1 MKRKIIA
8 LLLAFAFVCGLPATA
23 AKFTDTVGMPYSRDV
38 DFLNALGIVD
48 GRTSTQYAGE
58 DTLTRAE
65 LVLILLRTLGSDIGG
80 SNEVIFD
87 DVDENHWAIAEIGYA
102 YSMGMVNGVSE
113 RLFAPDEPATFNQT
127 VKMTVALLG
136 YDFMAKEKGGYPNGY
151 LYVANNLKL
160 ITNTFTY
167 GENPITRGDMA
178 IIIANALETE
188 IADTYAVG
196 KGETGIEV
204 HMQKGEYL
212 MSRYLGVKKLEERVN
227 AHYYGSVS
235 GKIPEQTDEVIIGE
249 TLLKTGEVDVL
260 KSLGED
266 VVAYVKDEENGSV
279 PTLLFMERASSTKV
293 TEFTADAVESVT
305 NDKITYTAEDKERS
319 INISDAD
326 LYVNGLEASSLTGVN
341 LSNATYKLI
350 ENRGHD
356 DILLVDAY
364 TNATVKSA
372 SANLEM
378 LYMEGK
384 TPVDLEDYDRFI
396 LKNTEGKD
404 ITLSDVKPW
413 NIVSYRDI
421 NRNGEKIFYG
431 IVSNFSAEGELT
443 IKGDAGNYTEL
454 YIDETPYKVSADLF
468 GTIPTL
474 GTKIKIYTDYL
485 GHIAAIDDDITGYTY
500 GYLVAAGRE
509 STFAN
514 MQFKIFTHTGEM
526 KLFTAKDKVE
536 FNGTKTEEKDLDSK
550 TDIFPGGDG
559 KNATRQLI
567 RYELSGSGELK
578 SLDTAA
584 ADVIAPDNRETFGRN
599 FYADEKAEG
608 RWTRTF
614 ASRYIIDDNTVY
626 FIVPDPAEEAEDD
639 DFEIYTKTF
648 TTGDTFVYPAYFYD
662 IDEDNVIGAICK
674 EVSSATGNTLDMDND
689 DIVYGV
695 VTKKK
700 YASRDGESYPVVSI
714 TNTLLSENKDI
725 FIDEKES
732 IKMTVRDDS
741 IQDQHG
747 NDKPLPNWA
756 NVTITNSSDPYYDK
770 AEIPFADVNI
780 GDIMM
785 MRVNKAGIAID
796 SRVLIRA
803 DYHDYWESLYEDNSQ
818 VNYAQSDYRW
828 LRTTVKHVS
837 DKGAIG
843 EVKIYMKPDGV
854 TTLPDGTT
862 PAKNSTY
869 EIIDAGIERMVI
881 RCDNVLIYDSSIG
894 KVIDGTWED
903 IQDGD
908 RIGVLCRVYRPV
920 MVVVYR

>member
-8 LLLAFAFVCGLPATA
+8 LLLVFAFVCGLPASA
-23 AKFTDTVGMPYSRDV
+23 AKFADTVGMPYSRDV

-65 LVLILLRTLGSDIGG
+65 LVLILLRTLGTDIAG

-87 DVDENHWAIAEIGYA
+87 DVDEYHWAVSEIGYA
-102 YSMGMVNGVSE
+102 YSMGMVNGVSD
-113 RLFAPDEPATFNQT
+113 RLFAPDEPATFNQA

-136 YDFMAKEKGGYPNGY
+136 YDFMAKAKGGYPNGY

-188 IADTYAVG
+188 IADTYAIG
-196 KGETGIEV
+196 KGDAGIETQ
-204 HMQKGEYL
+204 MQKGRYL
-212 MSRYLGVKKLEERVN
+212 MSEYLGVKKLEARVN

-235 GKIPEQTDEVIIGE
+235 GRIPEQADEVIIGD

-260 KSLGED
+260 NSLGEN
-266 VVAYVKDEENGSV
+266 VVAYVKDEKNGSA
-279 PTLLFMERASSTKV
+279 PTLLFMERASTTKV
-293 TEFTADAVESVT
+293 AEFTADVVESVT
-305 NDKITYTAEDKERS
+305 NDKITYIAEGKERR
-319 INISDAD
+319 INISGAN

-341 LSNATYKLI
+341 LSNATYKFI
-350 ENRGHD
+350 ENGAHG

-364 TNATVKSA
+364 TNAAVKSA

-378 LYMEGK
+378 LYMEE
-384 TPVDLEDYDRFI
+384 TSPVDLKDYDRFI

-431 IVSNFSAEGELT
+431 IVSNFGAEGNLT
-443 IKGDAGNYTEL
+443 SIGEAGDYTEL

-468 GTIPTL
+468 GTIPAL

-485 GHIAAIDDDITGYTY
+485 GHIAAIDDNITGYTY
-500 GYLVAAGRE
+500 GYLVDAGRGKRTE
-509 STFAN
+509 N

-526 KLFTAKDKVE
+526 KIFTAMNKVIL
-536 FNGTKTEEKDLDSK
+536 NGIKTEDEDLESK
-550 TDIFPGGDG
+550 TVIFPGGDG
-559 KNATRQLI
+559 TNATRQLI
-567 RYELSGSGELK
+567 RYELNSKGEIK

-584 ADVIAPDNRETFGRN
+584 EGVIAPNNRETFGRN
-599 FYADEKAEG
+599 FYAEDKAEG
-608 RWTRTF
+608 RWVKTF
-614 ASRYIIDDNTVY
+614 ASRYIMDENTVY
-626 FIVPDPAEEAEDD
+626 FIVPDPSEEAEDD
-639 DFEIYTKTF
+639 DFEIYTKKF
-648 TTGDTFVYPAYFYD
+648 TNGSTFVSPAYFYD

-674 EVSSATGNTLDMDND
+674 EVSSATGSTLDMDED
-689 DIVYGV
+689 DLVYGV
-695 VTKKK
+695 VTAKR
-700 YASRDGESYPVVSI
+700 YSNFDGTFYPVVSI
-714 TNTLLSENKDI
+714 TGTTLSDKEDI
-725 FIDEKES
+725 RIDVNEP
-732 IKMTVRDDS
+732 IKMTVRDS
-741 IQDQHG
+741 STQDYHG

-756 NVTITNSSDPYYDK
+756 NVTITNSSDPYYD
-770 AEIPFADVNI
+770 EDVIPFEDVNI

-785 MRVNKAGIAID
+785 LRVDKDGIATD

-803 DYHDYWESLYEDNSQ
+803 EYHDYWESLYEDNSQ
-818 VNYAQSDYRW
+818 VNYYHSNYRW

-837 DKGAIG
+837 DKGATG
-843 EVKIYMKPDGV
+843 EVKTYMKPDGE

-862 PAKNSTY
+862 PAKSSKY

-881 RCDNVLIYDSSIG
+881 RCNNVLIYDSSTG
-894 KVIDGTWED
+894 EVRDGAWED

-908 RIGVLCRVYRPV
+908 QIGVLFRIYNP
-920 MVVVYR
+920 MVVVLYR